1 MRVMHFLLL
10 SALILLTACSSTPKE
25 PEYTTEADLYNAA
38 TTQLNR
44 SQWETAIRNLQTL
57 EENFPFGTYAEQ
69 AQLELIYAY
78 YMSNDPDAAIAT
90 ANRFIRLHP
99 QHRNADY
106 AYYMMGLSAFTKD
119 KGMFERVLPTD
130 LTMRDPGAARESL
143 ANFSQL
149 LNRYPDSA
157 YAADAKKRMLYLRN
171 LLARYEI
178 HVANYYFK
186 RGAYLAATARGR
198 YVLENYP
205 RTPAIPDALAVM
217 VQGYKELKM
226 EEPAE
231 QMLAILRTNY
241 PNHPVLD
248 SNGQFNE
255 QFRYGSDERSWIS
268 RLTFGLFDKR
278 DPPGFDTRELYDPE
292 YQKPARPGRS

>member
-1 MRVMHFLLL
+1 MANESPRVKRVADQLQRELA
-10 SALILLTACSSTPKE
+10 SLI
-25 PEYTTEADLYNAA
+25 
-38 TTQLNR
+38 
-44 SQWETAIRNLQTL
+44 
-57 EENFPFGTYAEQ
+57 
-69 AQLELIYAY
+69 QLEVSDPRVGMVSVTGVEVSRDLAHATVFVTV
-78 YMSNDPDAAIAT
+78 MGSPDALST
-90 ANRFIRLHP
+90 GLP
-99 QHRNADY
+99 DEPP
-106 AYYMMGLSAFTKD
+106 GLSD
-119 KGMFERVLPTD
+119 D
-130 LTMRDPGAARESL
+130 SQPGGSLDELQIKESVKALNKAAG
-143 ANFSQL
+143 
-149 LNRYPDSA
+149 
-157 YAADAKKRMLYLRN
+157 YLRN